1 MITPQLPQTYPR
13 RLLVAVAGLT
23 PQVVTESVYAL
34 ATQPEPFIPTEVHL
48 ITTQP
53 GADRAQRLLL
63 NKAPGYFHRLCE
75 ELELPT
81 IQFTTAQVHLVRDA
95 EGKPL
100 QDIRTPEDN
109 ASVADQ
115 IIALVREWAKD
126 DKAALHVSLAGGRK
140 TMSYYLGTALS
151 LFGRPQD
158 RLSHVLV
165 DPEFESHRDFFFPTQ
180 QTGLIYDQQNRPL
193 DTSEAQ
199 VSLAEIP
206 FVRLNTESAGLFQEG
221 KRRFSELVE
230 AAQQAIGPVYLQLNP
245 ALGTLKVKGQQAEL
259 RDADMAFMLW
269 FISKG
274 WDLNNPWRPPAE
286 GEPDRQAALGFLKQY
301 QAVQALHGGTDERPF
316 ESLRNGM
323 DLEWFRNRHK
333 HLKHSLKLQLG
344 SELAEKIRIQ
354 VIGKKP
360 TTYGLGLEIA
370 NIELKDFK
378 IQSESRE
385 S

>member
-1 MITPQLPQTYPR
+1 MSVDALRPASYPR

-63 NKAPGYFHRLCE
+63 NRDPGYFRQLCA
-75 ELELPT
+75 ELDLPA
-81 IQFTTAQVHLVRDA
+81 IQFSTAQIHLMRDA
-95 EGKPL
+95 EGQPL
-100 QDIRTPEDN
+100 QDIRSPADN

-115 IIALVREWAKD
+115 IIALVRDWVKD
-126 DKAALHVSLAGGRK
+126 DQAALHVSLAGGRK

-151 LFGRPQD
+151 LFGRAQD

-165 DPEFESHRDFFFPTQ
+165 DAAFENHRDFFFPTRCSR
-180 QTGLIYDQQNRPL
+180 LIYDQQNQPL
-193 DTSEAQ
+193 DTSEAS

-206 FVRLNTESAGLFQEG
+206 FVRLSSEQPGLFQEG

-230 AAQQAIGPVYLQLNP
+230 AAQQAIGLIHLILNP
-245 ALGTLKVKGQQAEL
+245 ALGELRVKGQKARL

-269 FISKG
+269 FVCSG
-274 WDLNNPWRPPAE
+274 WDVNHPWRPPYE
-286 GEPDRQAALGFLKQY
+286 GERDMQAARDFLVQY
-301 QAVQALHGGTDERPF
+301 NAVQALHGGTDERPH
-316 ESLRNGM
+316 ESLKLGM

-333 HLKHSLKLQLG
+333 HLKQSLKQQLG
-344 SELAEKIRIQ
+344 SELAEKLRVQ
-354 VIGKKP
+354 VVGKKP
-360 TTYGLGLEIA
+360 TTYGLGLELSQIKV
-370 NIELKDFK
+370 EDYH
-378 IQSESRE
+378 
-385 S
+385 